1 MKNIKRHLKIPLRS
15 FFLFG
20 PRGTGKSTWL
30 KQNFNTAVFIDL
42 LDTSVSL
49 ELQRNPNN
57 LEAIVGNIPENSWIV
72 IDEIQKIPILLDE
85 VHRLIEK
92 RKWKFAISGSSARK
106 LKREGVNL
114 LGGRALTRKFFPFSF
129 IEVKK
134 IFQLMFTLEWG
145 NLPLIQLNK
154 DEAADILS
162 AYVNTYIK
170 EEIREEGIIRKLNP
184 FIRFLTI
191 AGMMNG
197 NIINLQNIAREA
209 SIPRSSVDSYFSIL
223 EDTLLASFLPA
234 YRPNIKVREQ
244 THPKLFWF
252 DPGVARAAA
261 GLLFEPADR
270 LWLGYSLETIILH
283 EIKVYNQLTNREIP
297 VSFYRTQN
305 GTEIDF
311 IIETRKRKINSK
323 AHIICIEIKLADKW
337 QRKWENP
344 IRTLKK
350 SDKINIDKMIG
361 VYTGKQKYDF
371 EGFVVFPIEDFLND
385 LHSGKIY

>member
-1 MKNIKRHLKIPLRS
+1 
-15 FFLFG
+15 
-20 PRGTGKSTWL
+20 
-30 KQNFNTAVFIDL
+30 
-42 LDTSVSL
+42 
-49 ELQRNPNN
+49 
-57 LEAIVGNIPENSWIV
+57 
-72 IDEIQKIPILLDE
+72 
-85 VHRLIEK
+85 
-92 RKWKFAISGSSARK
+92 
-106 LKREGVNL
+106 
-114 LGGRALTRKFFPFSF
+114 
-129 IEVKK
+129 
-134 IFQLMFTLEWG
+134 
-145 NLPLIQLNK
+145 
-154 DEAADILS
+154 
-162 AYVNTYIK
+162 
-170 EEIREEGIIRKLNP
+170 
-184 FIRFLTI
+184 
-191 AGMMNG
+191 
-197 NIINLQNIAREA
+197 
-209 SIPRSSVDSYFSIL
+209 
-223 EDTLLASFLPA
+223 
-234 YRPNIKVREQ
+234 
-244 THPKLFWF
+244 
-252 DPGVARAAA
+252 
-261 GLLFEPADR
+261 LFEPADR